1 MEECVKGKFLKRRKK
16 PNAPASYFS
25 NDGQQSAGFSLQ
37 SVPPLARSLLPAPAE
52 RLGYGTETCADQ
64 YTEEMRGFG
73 DVLRKSLRNAAVK
86 SSPFLM
92 REREAKILVEK

>member
-1 MEECVKGKFLKRRKK
+1 MYLAHA
-16 PNAPASYFS
+16 APAMTNRMKTTFEL
-25 NDGQQSAGFSLQ
+25 NLDDGQQSAGFSLQ
-37 SVPPLARSLLPAPAE
+37 TVPPLARSLLPAPAE